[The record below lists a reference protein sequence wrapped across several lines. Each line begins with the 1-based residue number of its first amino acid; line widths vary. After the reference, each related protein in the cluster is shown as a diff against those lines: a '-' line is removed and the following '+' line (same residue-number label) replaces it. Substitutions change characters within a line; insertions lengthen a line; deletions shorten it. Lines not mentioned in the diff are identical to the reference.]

1 MPFRVGVHLDAIF
14 TEAALGIVQRAVD
27 QFLQLLDAQ
36 RFELKNLRARNQGAV
51 HVEERIVCRSADQA
65 QIAALHIRQKN
76 VLLRLVEVMNFVN
89 EQNSS
94 LTRRSKAIRGPCH
107 HTSHLGDVAFHSA
120 QPLEFGAGHVRDD
133 LCERCFAGAGRA
145 GEDDGR
151 QPIGFNRAPQEFSR
165 REDVLLPDE
174 FLQGSR
180 PHAGSQGRRGGG
192 GRPFGLLVALKQIVH
207 EQKYGAQIG
216 LHIIFA
222 RMRKVLW
229 IISLCLITLE
239 FAAAESRL
247 PFGTVF
253 KGRDRFDRLVS
264 SARNGNWRSLPI
276 GERTATVGRALVG
289 TRYKSFTLEI
299 DNRVEAPSVNFIG
312 MDCWTFYEIALAF
325 ARMLDEPAENWTP
338 ERLLH
343 YIELDRYRGGQC
355 TGEYLS
361 RLHYLEDWLA
371 DNDRRGLVEDLTRSL
386 GGVSVPHSARE
397 MTVAWRH
404 YRYLAANRSLLGPL
418 RQMEARVSSR
428 PLYQI
433 PKSRVASIE
442 GRLRS
447 GDIIGIIS
455 RDGRNLY
462 STSHVGLALR
472 VPDGSLHFMH
482 ASSPRNYGRVVID
495 STLSSYLY
503 RYRTDSGILVA
514 RPLR

>member
-1 MPFRVGVHLDAIF
+1 MRKALSAIF
-14 TEAALGIVQRAVD
+14 LFLLTLG
-27 QFLQLLDAQ
+27 F
-36 RFELKNLRARNQGAV
+36 
-51 HVEERIVCRSADQA
+51 VE
-65 QIAALHIRQKN
+65 
-76 VLLRLVEVMNFVN
+76 
-89 EQNSS
+89 
-94 LTRRSKAIRGPCH
+94 
-107 HTSHLGDVAFHSA
+107 
-120 QPLEFGAGHVRDD
+120 
-133 LCERCFAGAGRA
+133 
-145 GEDDGR
+145 
-151 QPIGFNRAPQEFSR
+151 
-165 REDVLLPDE
+165 
-174 FLQGSR
+174 
-180 PHAGSQGRRGGG
+180 
-192 GRPFGLLVALKQIVH
+192 
-207 EQKYGAQIG
+207 
-216 LHIIFA
+216 
-222 RMRKVLW
+222 
-229 IISLCLITLE
+229 
-239 FAAAESRL
+239 AESRL

-253 KGRDRFDRLVS
+253 KGRDQFDRLVA
-264 SARNGNWRSLPI
+264 SAREGNWKSLPI

-289 TRYKSFTLEI
+289 TRYKSYTLEI
-299 DNRVEAPSVNFIG
+299 DDRVEAPSVNFTG
-312 MDCWTFYEIALAF
+312 MDCWTFYEISLGF

-397 MTVAWRH
+397 MTVGWRH

-418 RQMEARVSSR
+418 GQMEARVSSR

-442 GRLRS
+442 GKLHS

-455 RDGRNLY
+455 RDGRQLF
-462 STSHVGLALR
+462 STAHVGLALR
-472 VPDGSLHFMH
+472 VADGSLHFMH

-495 STLSSYLY
+495 STLSSYLN